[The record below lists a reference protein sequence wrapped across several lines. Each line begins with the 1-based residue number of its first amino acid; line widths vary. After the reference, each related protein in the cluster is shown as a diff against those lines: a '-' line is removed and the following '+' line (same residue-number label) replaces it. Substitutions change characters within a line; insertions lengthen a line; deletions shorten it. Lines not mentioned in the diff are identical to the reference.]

1 MYEQSAVVWIGDR
14 GYRMVFSEFS
24 EVINGQRV
32 GALVDH
38 DTATI
43 RIAAEHCG
51 PIKDAI
57 AYAKQTKAEMVPPK
71 RRRKKAA

>member
-24 EVINGQRV
+24 EVVNGEYV
-32 GALVDH
+32 SAFIDH

-43 RIAAEHCG
+43 RIPIEHCASIRETIETARRTFQA
-51 PIKDAI
+51 PK
-57 AYAKQTKAEMVPPK
+57 PK
-71 RRRKKAA
+71 RRRKRAA